1 MKKKT
6 VFMLGATAILGAAML
21 DVVNVPAV
29 NEPTVV
35 YAATTTQKTALRQA
49 KSYYKNMHMSKQG
62 IFDQLTSDFDQYSEE
77 DAQYAVDHLKANY
90 KKAALKQAKSYYK
103 NMHMSKQGI
112 YEQLSSEMGEKFT
125 PEEAQYAIDNSNFD
139 YNKAA
144 LKQAKSY
151 QKNMAMSPDANNNQL
166 ISGTGERTTEK
177 QYQ

>member
-21 DVVNVPAV
+21 DVVNVPVV

-35 YAATTTQKTALRQA
+35 YAATTTQKNALRKA

-112 YEQLSSEMGEKFT
+112 YDQLSSEMGEKFT
-125 PEEAQYAIDNSNFD
+125 PEEA
-139 YNKAA
+139 
-144 LKQAKSY
+144 
-151 QKNMAMSPDANNNQL
+151 
-166 ISGTGERTTEK
+166 
-177 QYQ
+177 